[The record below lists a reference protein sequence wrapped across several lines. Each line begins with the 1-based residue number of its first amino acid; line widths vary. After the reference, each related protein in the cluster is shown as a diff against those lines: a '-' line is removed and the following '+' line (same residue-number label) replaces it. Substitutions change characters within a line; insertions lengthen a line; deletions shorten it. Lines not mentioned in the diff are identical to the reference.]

1 MDSEGSWVG
10 ARGRHSTM
18 KRRALAVCV
27 GLLLLG
33 SLPGLAEATAPVLD
47 AWHGAS
53 GSIVVQANDF
63 YAQTFKALHTGT
75 LTEVDLYVSCTS
87 TTQIVTTIYRTM
99 GNPAMPDTADP
110 LSSGGHAYY
119 KGAAAWVATHPTYS
133 VTAGNVY
140 AITFPTG
147 PACSAYVTGNTYG
160 DGEALEGDGEGVWAT
175 YKPAGDFAFRTYVV
189 PAVAATP
196 TPTPAPTPTPTP
208 AATPAPAAKS
218 TPTPAP
224 TASSSFVEPPASES
238 PSATASPVST
248 ASSVGSATAASASST
263 ASETPGALAANST
276 TSGGSG
282 SGGSALP
289 IVAAILVVLALAG
302 GGLWFML
309 MRRQKTGDSPPAA
322 PTVDDSPPTASAPT
336 ATIEAASLAADSPTA
351 DPHDSIPPIGD

>member
-99 GNPAMPDTADP
+99 GNPAMPDTAEP

>member
-18 KRRALAVCV
+18 KRRALAVCA

-53 GSIVVQANDF
+53 GSTVVQANDF

-99 GNPAMPDTADP
+99 GNPAMPDTAEP

-263 ASETPGALAANST
+263 PSETPGALAANST

>member
-1 MDSEGSWVG
+1 MRSRC
-10 ARGRHSTM
+10 AR
-18 KRRALAVCV
+18 

-53 GSIVVQANDF
+53 GSTVVQANDF

-160 DGEALEGDGEGVWAT
+160 GGDALEGDGEGVWAT

-189 PAVAATP
+189 PAVAATPTP

-263 ASETPGALAANST
+263 PSETPGALAANST

-336 ATIEAASLAADSPTA
+336 ATIEAASFAADSPTA

>member
-18 KRRALAVCV
+18 KRRALAVCA

-53 GSIVVQANDF
+53 GSTVVQANDF

-99 GNPAMPDTADP
+99 GNPAMPDTAEP

-336 ATIEAASLAADSPTA
+336 ATIEAASFAADSPTA